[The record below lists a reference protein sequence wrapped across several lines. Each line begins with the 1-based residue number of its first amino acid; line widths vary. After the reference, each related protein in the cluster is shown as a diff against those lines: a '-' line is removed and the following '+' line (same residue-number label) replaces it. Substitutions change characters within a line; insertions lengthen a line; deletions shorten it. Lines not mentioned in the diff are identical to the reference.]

1 MDTSWPPERDL
12 DLNVLGAP
20 LTPCCADPVTGF
32 FRTGF
37 CQTSDDDHGRHVVC
51 AVMTDE
57 FLTFSKSMGNDLS
70 TPRPDMGFPGLSA
83 GDQWCLCASRWREAL
98 DAGVAP
104 NVILAATHQ
113 RALDYVE
120 LADLAEHAI
129 DTA

>member
-1 MDTSWPPERDL
+1 MDAARPPERDP

-20 LTPCCADPVTGF
+20 LRLCCADPVTGF

-37 CQTSDDDHGRHVVC
+37 CQTSNDDHGRHVVC

-57 FLTFSKSMGNDLS
+57 FLAFSQSMGNDLS
-70 TPRPDMGFPGLSA
+70 TPRPEMGFPGLTA

-104 NVILAATHQ
+104 KVVLAATHQ